1 MSKSM
6 IKHISSGFAHLHWTV
21 SELTQYVRDLIDSD
35 HYMQDVNV
43 VGELSNVSRP
53 KSGHIYFSLKDSKS
67 VIQCVVWRSIAA
79 RSVYLPENGDKVI
92 LRGNVSLYQA
102 GGRCQLYVN
111 SIQTIG
117 AGDAL
122 LQTEVLKEKLALE
135 GLFDSDKKIQLP
147 EFPLRI
153 LIVTSPDAAAY
164 YDMLNVIERRWP
176 IANTQLIST
185 VVQGVEAP
193 QEIVK
198 ALDVA
203 KGIGAD
209 VILLGR
215 GGGSPDDLIA
225 FNAENVVRA
234 VAEMTIPI
242 VAGIGHETDLT
253 LVDLAADVRAPTPS
267 AAAELATPDYRVVY
281 QQLNIQMER
290 AKDAINSTVKNY
302 SLKVDEMEAMLNA
315 FSPVT
320 IINHA
325 RHRLVH
331 TYDLFVVR
339 IRELIVEKRSSANR
353 FVYTLIGL
361 KPTET
366 LNRGYSIVVDSNSDK
381 IIIDGNEVEKGQ
393 LLDIVMS
400 KGKIIVEV
408 VDVFLEE
415 EPYDR

>member
-67 VIQCVVWRSIAA
+67 VIQCVVWRSIAT

-117 AGDAL
+117 AGDTL

-281 QQLNIQMER
+281 QQLNTQMER

-320 IINHA
+320 IINYA

-331 TYDLFVVR
+331 THDLFVVR